1 MGLLFVSFLWIVSY
15 RYQISCKVKLIRPR
29 TSSLTAPVCNN
40 VVNVRYIHS
49 FFLWKNHFCKKKI
62 NRCHNM
68 LEKTFILD
76 TAQNDENN
84 LFLGYC
90 SSLQYRLQCWS
101 CTTWFLNLF
110 MYHHIASWPSRVAAN
125 QLSFCFRLVCVNGK
139 KQMYTQY

>member
-1 MGLLFVSFLWIVSY
+1 
-15 RYQISCKVKLIRPR
+15 
-29 TSSLTAPVCNN
+29 
-40 VVNVRYIHS
+40 
-49 FFLWKNHFCKKKI
+49 
-62 NRCHNM
+62 M

-125 QLSFCFRLVCVNGK
+125 QSSFCFRLVCVNGK
-139 KQMYTQY
+139 KTNVHPVLTVMFENVLRTFEGENPQIIFKKFSVSPQIRHSYKNKLWSFH